1 MEEIELY
8 LDDAKDTMEGAIK
21 HLIIELGKIRAG
33 KASPQM
39 LEGLQI
45 EYYGSMTPIQ
55 NVATINTPDA
65 RTLAIK
71 PFEKKIINDIEKA
84 IRNSNLGFSPSNDGE
99 LIRISVPPLNEER
112 RRELTKVV
120 KSEGETAKVAVR
132 NLRRDAN
139 EQLKKLVKDKEISED
154 DERRAGDEIQK
165 LTDRFVAEIDKMVQ
179 TKEAEIMTV

>member
-8 LDDAKDTMEGAIK
+8 LEDARDTMEGAIK

-55 NVATINTPDA
+55 NVSTINTPDA
-65 RTLAIK
+65 RTIAIR

-84 IRNSNLGFSPSNDGE
+84 IRNGNLGFAPSNDGE
-99 LIRISVPPLNEER
+99 MIRISVPPLNEER
-112 RRELTKVV
+112 RRELAKRARN
-120 KSEGETAKVAVR
+120 EIETAKINVR
-132 NLRRDAN
+132 NIRQEANNSLRKLTKEGVAED
-139 EQLKKLVKDKEISED
+139 LVKLSED
-154 DERRAGDEIQK
+154 RVQK
-165 LTDRFVAEIDKMVQ
+165 LTDSFVSKIEQIYSA
-179 TKEAEIMTV
+179 KEKEIMEV

>member
-8 LDDAKDTMEGAIK
+8 LDDAKDTMDGAIK

-112 RRELTKVV
+112 RRELV
-120 KSEGETAKVAVR
+120 KRAKNEIETAKINIR
-132 NLRRDAN
+132 NIRQDAN
-139 EQLKKLVKDKEISED
+139 NSLRKLTKEGVSEDLVKTSE
-154 DERRAGDEIQK
+154 ERVQK
-165 LTDRFVAEIDKMVQ
+165 LTDSFVAKIEQIFSV
-179 TKEAEIMTV
+179 KEKEIMEV

>member
-1 MEEIELY
+1 MEEIDLY
-8 LDDAKDTMEGAIK
+8 LDVARDTMDGAIK

-71 PFEKKIINDIEKA
+71 PFEKKTINDIEKA

-112 RRELTKVV
+112 RRELV
-120 KSEGETAKVAVR
+120 KRAKNEIETAKINVR
-132 NLRRDAN
+132 NIRQDAN
-139 EQLKKLVKDKEISED
+139 NSLRKLTKEGVSEDLVKGSE
-154 DERRAGDEIQK
+154 ERVQK
-165 LTDRFVAEIDKMVQ
+165 LTDSYVAKIEQIFSV
-179 TKEAEIMTV
+179 KEKEIMEV

>member
-8 LDDAKDTMEGAIK
+8 LDDAKDTMEGAVK

-45 EYYGSMTPIQ
+45 DYYGTMTPLH

-65 RTLAIK
+65 RTIAIR

-84 IRNSNLGFSPSNDGE
+84 IRNGNLGFAPSNDGE
-99 LIRISVPPLNEER
+99 MIRISVPPLNEER
-112 RRELTKVV
+112 RRELAKRAKNEV
-120 KSEGETAKVAVR
+120 ETAKINIR
-132 NLRRDAN
+132 NIRQDAN
-139 EQLKKLVKDKEISED
+139 NSLRKLTKDGVAEDLVKVSEDRVQQLTNSFVAKVEQILTAKEKEIME
-154 DERRAGDEIQK
+154 
-165 LTDRFVAEIDKMVQ
+165 V
-179 TKEAEIMTV
+179 

>member
-8 LDDAKDTMEGAIK
+8 LDDAKDTMEGAVK

-45 EYYGSMTPIQ
+45 DYYGTMTPLH

-65 RTLAIK
+65 RTIAIR

-84 IRNSNLGFSPSNDGE
+84 IRNGNLGFAPSNDGE
-99 LIRISVPPLNEER
+99 MIRISVPPLNEER
-112 RRELTKVV
+112 RRELAKRAKNEV
-120 KSEGETAKVAVR
+120 ETAKINIR
-132 NLRRDAN
+132 NIRQDAN
-139 EQLKKLVKDKEISED
+139 NSLRKLTKDGVAEDLVKVSEDRVQQLTNSFVAKVEQILSAKEKEIME
-154 DERRAGDEIQK
+154 
-165 LTDRFVAEIDKMVQ
+165 V
-179 TKEAEIMTV
+179 

>member
-21 HLIIELGKIRAG
+21 HLVIELGKIRAG

-65 RTLAIK
+65 RTIAIR

-84 IRNSNLGFSPSNDGE
+84 IRNGNLGFSPSNDGE
-99 LIRISVPPLNEER
+99 MIRISVPPLNEER
-112 RRELTKVV
+112 RRELAKRA
-120 KSEGETAKVAVR
+120 KNEIETAKINIR
-132 NLRRDAN
+132 NIRQDAN
-139 EQLKKLVKDKEISED
+139 NSLRKLTKEGVAEDLVKSSED
-154 DERRAGDEIQK
+154 RVQK
-165 LTDRFVAEIDKMVQ
+165 LTDSFVTRIDQIFSM
-179 TKEAEIMTV
+179 KEREIMEV

>member
-45 EYYGSMTPIQ
+45 EYYGSMTPLQ

-65 RTLAIK
+65 RTIAIR
-71 PFEKKIINDIEKA
+71 PFEKKIINEIEKA
-84 IRNSNLGFSPSNDGE
+84 IRNGNLGFAPSNDGE
-99 LIRISVPPLNEER
+99 MIRISVPPLNEER
-112 RRELTKVV
+112 RRELV
-120 KSEGETAKVAVR
+120 KRAKNEIETAKINIR
-132 NLRRDAN
+132 NIRQDAN
-139 EQLKKLVKDKEISED
+139 NSLRKLTKEGVAEDLVKISED
-154 DERRAGDEIQK
+154 RVQK
-165 LTDRFVAEIDKMVQ
+165 LTDSYISKVDQILNA
-179 TKEAEIMTV
+179 KEKEIMEV

>member
-55 NVATINTPDA
+55 NVSTINTPDA
-65 RTLAIK
+65 RTIAIR

-84 IRNSNLGFSPSNDGE
+84 IRNGNLGFAPSNDGE
-99 LIRISVPPLNEER
+99 MIRISVPPLNEER
-112 RRELTKVV
+112 RRELAKRA
-120 KSEGETAKVAVR
+120 KNEIETAKINIR
-132 NLRRDAN
+132 NIRQDAN
-139 EQLKKLVKDKEISED
+139 NSLRKLTKEGVAEDLVKLSE
-154 DERRAGDEIQK
+154 ERVQK
-165 LTDRFVAEIDKMVQ
+165 LTDSFVSKVEQIYLA
-179 TKEAEIMTV
+179 KEKEIMEV

>member
-8 LDDAKDTMEGAIK
+8 LDDAKDTMDGAIK

-45 EYYGSMTPIQ
+45 DYYGSMTPIQ

-112 RRELTKVV
+112 RRELV
-120 KSEGETAKVAVR
+120 KRAKNEIETAKINIR
-132 NLRRDAN
+132 NIRQDAN
-139 EQLKKLVKDKEISED
+139 NSLRKLTKEGVSEDLVKSSE
-154 DERRAGDEIQK
+154 ERVQK
-165 LTDRFVAEIDKMVQ
+165 LTDSFVAKIEQIFSV
-179 TKEAEIMTV
+179 KEKEIMEV

>member
-8 LDDAKDTMEGAIK
+8 LDDAKDTMDGAIK

-99 LIRISVPPLNEER
+99 MIRISVPPLNEER
-112 RRELTKVV
+112 RRELV
-120 KSEGETAKVAVR
+120 KRAKNEIETAKINVR
-132 NLRRDAN
+132 NIRQDAN
-139 EQLKKLVKDKEISED
+139 NSLRKLTKEGVSEDLVKSSE
-154 DERRAGDEIQK
+154 ERVQK
-165 LTDRFVAEIDKMVQ
+165 LTDSFVAKIEQIFSV
-179 TKEAEIMTV
+179 KEKEIMEV

>member
-8 LDDAKDTMEGAIK
+8 LDVAKDTMDGAIK

-45 EYYGSMTPIQ
+45 DYYGSMTPIQ

-84 IRNSNLGFSPSNDGE
+84 IRNSNLGFSPSNDGDM
-99 LIRISVPPLNEER
+99 IRISVPPLNEER
-112 RRELTKVV
+112 RRELV
-120 KSEGETAKVAVR
+120 KRAKNEIETAKINIR
-132 NLRRDAN
+132 NIRQDAN
-139 EQLKKLVKDKEISED
+139 NSLRKLTKDGVAEDLIKSSED
-154 DERRAGDEIQK
+154 RVQK
-165 LTDRFVAEIDKMVQ
+165 LTDSYV
-179 TKEAEIMTV
+179 TKIEQIFSIKEKEIMEV

>member
-8 LDDAKDTMEGAIK
+8 LDVAKDTMDGAIK
-21 HLIIELGKIRAG
+21 HLLIELGKIRAG

-45 EYYGSMTPIQ
+45 DYYGSMTPIQ

-84 IRNSNLGFSPSNDGE
+84 IRNSNLGFSPSNDGD

-112 RRELTKVV
+112 RRELV
-120 KSEGETAKVAVR
+120 KRAKNEIETAKINIR
-132 NLRRDAN
+132 NIRQDAN
-139 EQLKKLVKDKEISED
+139 NSLRKLTKDGVAEDLVKSSED
-154 DERRAGDEIQK
+154 RVQK
-165 LTDRFVAEIDKMVQ
+165 LTDSYISKIEQIFSV
-179 TKEAEIMTV
+179 KEKEIMEV

>member
-45 EYYGSMTPIQ
+45 DYYGSMTPIQ

-65 RTLAIK
+65 RTIAIR

-84 IRNSNLGFSPSNDGE
+84 IRNGNLGFAPSNDGE
-99 LIRISVPPLNEER
+99 MIRISVPPLNEER
-112 RRELTKVV
+112 RRELAKRA
-120 KSEGETAKVAVR
+120 KNEIETAKINIR
-132 NLRRDAN
+132 NIRQDAN
-139 EQLKKLVKDKEISED
+139 NSLRKLTKEGVSEDLVKLSED
-154 DERRAGDEIQK
+154 RVQK
-165 LTDRFVAEIDKMVQ
+165 LTDGFVSKVEQIYTA
-179 TKEAEIMTV
+179 KEKEIMEV

>member
-8 LDDAKDTMEGAIK
+8 LDDAKDTMDGAIK

-45 EYYGSMTPIQ
+45 DYYGSMTPIQ

-84 IRNSNLGFSPSNDGE
+84 IRNSNLGFSPSNDGDM
-99 LIRISVPPLNEER
+99 IRISVPPLNEER
-112 RRELTKVV
+112 RRELV
-120 KSEGETAKVAVR
+120 KRAKNEIETAKINVR
-132 NLRRDAN
+132 NIRQDAN
-139 EQLKKLVKDKEISED
+139 NSLRKLTKEGVAEDLVKSSED
-154 DERRAGDEIQK
+154 RVQK
-165 LTDRFVAEIDKMVQ
+165 LTDSFIAKIEQIFSV
-179 TKEAEIMTV
+179 KEREIMEV

>member
-8 LDDAKDTMEGAIK
+8 LDDAKDTMEGAVK

-45 EYYGSMTPIQ
+45 DYYGTMTPLH

-65 RTLAIK
+65 RTIAIR

-84 IRNSNLGFSPSNDGE
+84 IRNGNLGFAPSNDGE
-99 LIRISVPPLNEER
+99 MIRISVPPLNEER
-112 RRELTKVV
+112 RRELAKRAKNEV
-120 KSEGETAKVAVR
+120 ETAKINIR
-132 NLRRDAN
+132 NIRQDAN
-139 EQLKKLVKDKEISED
+139 NSLRKLTKDGVAEDLVKVSEDRVQQLTNSFVTKVEQILSAKEKEIME
-154 DERRAGDEIQK
+154 
-165 LTDRFVAEIDKMVQ
+165 V
-179 TKEAEIMTV
+179 